1 MDISFLNVLKGV
13 VRVEHFPKGD
23 KADPFAANLRT
34 VFLLASTLM
43 HELCHAVGMSCLDL
57 RERSRQEP
65 FFRDQRIAELGHA
78 WETAVFGYSPQPS
91 GANSLLPPR
100 TRTCSAPYGIFGFN
114 FPGAREENAYMVAL
128 ATSTYWG
135 QKTYE
140 FPFKTAEICK
150 FFTRQF
156 WDGEVKRNGIHA
168 MRLNTTLAF
177 LSPANVPNPLE
188 PHETGPI
195 VPRGPQY
202 DESTDLDFKAAGF
215 DVILPPRQYNDLDWL
230 ESDSDAMTDTAMID
244 DPMDLDDNN
253 SIQSDISMGNDQGTD
268 VERVDPSRKQRPR
281 IARYYGRPQRPKWRN
296 LFSTSRG
303 INKSR
308 SNSIQ
313 SDMPIGDNR
322 GTNHQQSNTERAD
335 PSSIQQPGITR
346 YRGRTPRPTPKNP
359 YLVPRGINRPLVPPG
374 RAPELPYLTGFGLS
388 TPADDERRK
397 KYADDQLGVGSF
409 LDELRRLN

>member
-1 MDISFLNVLKGV
+1 MDMSFLNVLKGV
-13 VRVEHFPKGD
+13 IRVEHFPKGD

-34 VFLLASTLM
+34 VFLLASNLM
-43 HELCHAVGMSCLDL
+43 HELCHAVGMSCLDFV
-57 RERSRQEP
+57 ERSKQEP

-78 WETAVFGYSPQPS
+78 WETAVFGYSPHPS
-91 GANSLLPPR
+91 GANSVLSPHIH
-100 TRTCSAPYGIFGFN
+100 TCSAPYGLFGFN
-114 FPGAREENAYMVAL
+114 FPGARAGKEYMAAL

-177 LSPANVPNPLE
+177 LSPANVPTPLD

-215 DVILPPRQYNDLDWL
+215 DLVMPPRQYNDLDWL
-230 ESDSDAMTDTAMID
+230 ESDSDAMTDIAMND

-253 SIQSDISMGNDQGTD
+253 SIQSDISMGIDQGTD
-268 VERVDPSRKQRPR
+268 VECVDPFPKQRPR
-281 IARYYGRPQRPKWRN
+281 IARYYDRPQRRRSRN
-296 LFSTSRG
+296 LFPGSRG

-313 SDMPIGDNR
+313 SDMPVGHNR
-322 GTNHQQSNTERAD
+322 GANHQGSNTGHAD
-335 PSSIQQPGITR
+335 PSFVQQTGITR

-359 YLVPRGINRPLVPPG
+359 YLVPRDINRSHAPSG

-397 KYADDQLGVGSF
+397 KYADNQLGVGSL